1 VTCGGAPRFACMN
14 KYLQHI
20 IRKTH
25 KADTIPQ
32 CMEKIRMKKLHVLK
46 TYLSLVQKRLDL

>member
-1 VTCGGAPRFACMN
+1 MN